1 VTTAPAW
8 AVFEAR
14 GLVKRG
20 EQWDAI
26 CPGHKD
32 NRRSLSIKIAE
43 DGRLLMT
50 CFAGCAV
57 ADICKAVGVKMAE
70 LWPPTERM
78 NTPRTPPAKVVAR
91 YDYRD
96 ESGALLYQ
104 VERTDPKGFRQR
116 KPDGQGWTYS
126 LGDVRRVLYRLP
138 ELLAAPGRVCI
149 LVEGEK
155 DCLAWVKLGMLATCC
170 SGGADAWRGEYAD
183 SLQDRTTIIIPDND
197 EAGRQFA
204 AKAKTWLMRGIIV
217 PLPGLAPKGDSSD
230 WIAAG
235 GTAKQLAELARARAR
250 AEIANAGEILRS
262 LGG

>member
-1 VTTAPAW
+1 MTTAPAW

-20 EQWDAI
+20 EEWDGK
-26 CPGHKD
+26 CPAHED
-32 NRRSLSIKIAE
+32 NKSSLGIK
-43 DGRLLMT
+43 
-50 CFAGCAV
+50 V
-57 ADICKAVGVKMAE
+57 ADGGVMLVKCLASCATVDVLEAVGLKMRD

-78 NTPRTPPAKVVAR
+78 NTPRQPPAQVVAR

-96 ESGALLYQ
+96 ESGTLLYQ

-138 ELLAAPGRVCI
+138 ELLAKPGRPCI

-155 DCLAWVKLGMLATCC
+155 DVHSWERLGMLATCC
-170 SGGADAWRGEYAD
+170 AGGAGAWRPEYKD
-183 SLQDRTTIIIPDND
+183 SLQGRTVIIIPDND
-197 EAGRQFA
+197 EPGRQFA
-204 AKAKTWLMRGIIV
+204 AMAKTWLVRGLIV
-217 PLPGLAPKGDSSD
+217 LLPGLELHGDSSD
-230 WIAAG
+230 WITAG

-250 AEIANAGEILRS
+250 AEIANAGEILKS